1 VDKVFNR
8 IPGWKGRLL
17 SYGSRSVLL
26 RACLASILI
35 YLMSLIRFPKWVIE
49 SINSHMANFFWD
61 DAEDKHKYHLS
72 NWHSLVQRKENG
84 GLGISDLRDLNL
96 CLLASWVLGLKCGNV
111 LWTLNTTLNH
121 PTCFVVMIAKPPPF
135 GKGCCGQLRL

>member
-61 DAEDKHKYHLS
+61 DVEDKHKYHLS

-96 CLLASWVLGLKCGNV
+96 CLLAS
-111 LWTLNTTLNH
+111 
-121 PTCFVVMIAKPPPF
+121 
-135 GKGCCGQLRL
+135 